1 MKKEFQIPVLHNI
14 PIEYFIEDLQRHITH
29 PKLISQGHNG
39 TCGAAVL
46 CKYIAEKHPDM
57 YSEIATSLYHIGK
70 HEATRLSL
78 PSSMHHITHNDLEQA
93 GISIVDAI
101 MQGAITKSNNMIL
114 EYNPAKDMQGLKQG
128 LQKFIA
134 GMSSYMHL
142 TFIWYFIK
150 SKIKKDVRI
159 IFLPSTKNLSNID
172 YCKNFVIALTHHK
185 NWIFSLGIPNHYIQ
199 VIDAKNNKIKY
210 WSWGKIY
217 ETSISKHAFHAL
229 VIINNNNAK

>member
-1 MKKEFQIPVLHNI
+1 
-14 PIEYFIEDLQRHITH
+14 
-29 PKLISQGHNG
+29 
-39 TCGAAVL
+39 
-46 CKYIAEKHPDM
+46 
-57 YSEIATSLYHIGK
+57 
-70 HEATRLSL
+70 
-78 PSSMHHITHNDLEQA
+78 
-93 GISIVDAI
+93 
-101 MQGAITKSNNMIL
+101 MIL

-199 VIDAKNNKIKY
+199 VIDVKNNKIKY

-217 ETSISKHAFHAL
+217 ETSISKYVFHAL